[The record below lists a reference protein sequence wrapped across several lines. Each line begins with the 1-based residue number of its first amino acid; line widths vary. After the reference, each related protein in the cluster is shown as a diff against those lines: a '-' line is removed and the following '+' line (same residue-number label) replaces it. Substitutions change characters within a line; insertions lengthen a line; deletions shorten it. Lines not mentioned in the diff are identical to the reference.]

1 MVDGVDE
8 RHCRQCAVSH
18 SQKAQGAVPDQ
29 MSLVSEG
36 AVRGHVYGTTP
47 GAAED
52 LDVTVTLRL
61 LAP

>member
-1 MVDGVDE
+1 
-8 RHCRQCAVSH
+8 
-18 SQKAQGAVPDQ
+18 

-36 AVRGHVYGTTP
+36 AVRGHVYGTKP